1 MDSNLEVTAEKVD
14 ETEIESSSSTITAP
28 PPSPISNS
36 QQHSESESPV
46 HVVKVHAADQRGTV
60 DTLMNEISKNTETFN
75 EIESELVQLNLSG
88 ETTTITA
95 SMSSSPEIL
104 EEAIRK
110 QQQQMMQKAG
120 SVTCIKE
127 TVKMDVDSEEMEMD
141 EVPLTTKLVD
151 EEEPDTLSPLLSD
164 NHTHIIHSE
173 MLVNG
178 HYYTPIITHEN
189 DNEVTRTSTCLN
201 PLARSF
207 MRPSPEQGQDS
218 SCSDSDLSLSF
229 DRKQLTQNNSS
240 NNNSNDGN
248 NSSDECNNK
257 EDSGCEVKNGQNHE
271 LLADVDGPVE
281 MPDDETCVKIVEQV
295 EFYFS
300 DESLLKDAFLLKH
313 VRRNKE
319 GFVSLKL
326 VSSFKR
332 VRQICK
338 DWRAV
343 GLAIKKCSKNI
354 ELNDLNTKIRRLEPL
369 PDYDE
374 TLPSRT
380 IVATG
385 LPFDKLTIEKVSD
398 IFSKCGEIALV
409 RILRPGGQIPAD
421 VRQFMNKHPE
431 LLENECALVEF
442 NESAAARVAQQMEG
456 LYVLELVLPKKKTGK
471 KANVT
476 KLVENLKYSSE
487 SDSER
492 NRGGEITP
500 NRFHLKRNNSAFY
513 IKPEQN
519 TYMPPPRRMSFGND
533 TNNAFEHFQNKRFQN
548 MMQQQPIMMSENP
561 SVRRYSACSDAYSSC
576 HDNNSRRSSL
586 CSSELSR
593 RYSNCSQDQQQ
604 IQQQQH
610 QQQAP
615 LRRYSNCSDFCSC
628 SRRASQTSDMGFRR
642 ISQTS
647 MGSDGVNRKYS
658 GGSSYSS
665 GSGSFQERRFSN
677 ASDLRRVSV
686 DSMNGYER
694 KISGGSMGSGG
705 FEAHSPRK
713 YSNGFDPYRK
723 LSNADQY
730 YINGRRISTDSGYDR
745 RMSFGSDV
753 SGIQQH
759 QQIVPQ
765 SPVMTRGRSG
775 SIFNNES
782 VVRTPIGPDGSK
794 GFVRARRFGQ
804 VIPPV

>member
-1 MDSNLEVTAEKVD
+1 MEANLEVAK
-14 ETEIESSSSTITAP
+14 IEEMEPSIIAAP
-28 PPSPISNS
+28 PPSPTNS

-46 HVVKVHAADQRGTV
+46 HVVKVHANQQQQQSTV
-60 DTLMNEISKNTETFN
+60 DTLMSEISKNTETFN

-88 ETTTITA
+88 ATTATV
-95 SMSSSPEIL
+95 SSESLNNVSPDTL

-110 QQQQMMQKAG
+110 QQQE
-120 SVTCIKE
+120 VTSIKE
-127 TVKMDVDSEEMEMD
+127 TIKMDIDSSEEMEME
-141 EVPLTTKLVD
+141 EVPLINVD
-151 EEEPDTLSPLLSD
+151 EDDTDTLSPLLSD

-178 HYYTPIITHEN
+178 HYYTPITTHNNNEN
-189 DNEVTRTSTCLN
+189 NNDEATAVRTSTCLN

-229 DRKQLTQNNSS
+229 DRKNLNN
-240 NNNSNDGN
+240 NDGN
-248 NSSDECNNK
+248 NSSDEFNNK

-271 LLADVDGPVE
+271 LLADVEGPVE
-281 MPDDETCVKIVEQV
+281 MPDDDTCVKIVEQV

-343 GLAIKKCSKNI
+343 GLAIKKCSEKI
-354 ELNDLNTKIRRLEPL
+354 EMNDLNTKIRRLEAL

-442 NESAAARVAQQMEG
+442 NESQAARVAQQMEG

-471 KANVT
+471 KSNVT

-492 NRGGEITP
+492 NRGGEIAS

-519 TYMPPPRRMSFGND
+519 TYIPPPRRMSFGND

-548 MMQQQPIMMSENP
+548 MMQQQPIMMDNGGQ
-561 SVRRYSACSDAYSSC
+561 VRRFSTCSDAYNSC
-576 HDNNSRRSSL
+576 HDGNSRRSSL

-593 RYSNCSQDQQQ
+593 RYSNCSQEMPQQQ
-604 IQQQQH
+604 G
-610 QQQAP
+610 

-628 SRRASQTSDMGFRR
+628 SRRASQSSDMGFRR
-642 ISQTS
+642 VSQTS
-647 MGSDGVNRKYS
+647 INDGINRKYS
-658 GGSSYSS
+658 GGSSYST
-665 GSGSFQERRFSN
+665 GSGNFQDRRFSN
-677 ASDLRRVSV
+677 ASDMRRVSI

-705 FEAHSPRK
+705 FESHSPRK
-713 YSNGFDPYRK
+713 YSNGFDPFRK
-723 LSNADQY
+723 LSNTDQY

-745 RMSFGSDV
+745 RMSFGSDI
-753 SGIQQH
+753 SGVQ

-765 SPVMTRGRSG
+765 SPIMPRGRSN
-775 SIFNNES
+775 SIFNNNEA

>member
-1 MDSNLEVTAEKVD
+1 MDSTLKVTEKVD
-14 ETEIESSSSTITAP
+14 ENMESAEIAAP
-28 PPSPISNS
+28 PPSPTTTTSH
-36 QQHSESESPV
+36 QQSESESPV
-46 HVVKVHAADQRGTV
+46 HVVKVHDEPATATV
-60 DTLMNEISKNTETFN
+60 DTLMSEISKNTETFN

-88 ETTTITA
+88 ATTATVSNESLNRAAA
-95 SMSSSPEIL
+95 SPDTL
-104 EEAIRK
+104 EEAIRR
-110 QQQQMMQKAG
+110 QQQDIV
-120 SVTCIKE
+120 SIK
-127 TVKMDVDSEEMEMD
+127 DSLMEIEASEDMEMD
-141 EVPLTTKLVD
+141 EVPLNGD

-164 NHTHIIHSE
+164 NHTHIVHSE

-178 HYYTPIITHEN
+178 HYYTPITAEN
-189 DNEVTRTSTCLN
+189 DEIQAPRTTTCLN

-207 MRPSPEQGQDS
+207 MRPSPENLQHDS
-218 SCSDSDLSLSF
+218 SDSDLSLSF
-229 DRKQLTQNNSS
+229 DRKNT
-240 NNNSNDGN
+240 NSNTQDGN
-248 NSSDECNNK
+248 NSSDEFNNK
-257 EDSGCEVKNGQNHE
+257 EDSGCEVKNGQNLEHVTQEE
-271 LLADVDGPVE
+271 LEGPVE
-281 MPDDETCVKIVEQV
+281 MPDDETCLKIVEQV

-343 GLAIKKCSKNI
+343 GLAIKKCSQKI

-385 LPFDKLTIEKVSD
+385 LPFDKLTIEKVSEL
-398 IFSKCGEIALV
+398 FSKCGEIALV

-471 KANVT
+471 KSNVT

-492 NRGGEITP
+492 NRGGEIAP
-500 NRFHLKRNNSAFY
+500 NARFHLKRNNSAFY
-513 IKPEQN
+513 VKPEQN
-519 TYMPPPRRMSFGND
+519 TYIPPPRRMSFGND
-533 TNNAFEHFQNKRFQN
+533 NTSSNAFEHFQNKRFQN
-548 MMQQQPIMMSENP
+548 MMQQQQQPLMMPQE
-561 SVRRYSACSDAYSSC
+561 RRYSTCSDAYNNF
-576 HDNNSRRSSL
+576 DNGSRRSSL

-593 RYSNCSQDQQQ
+593 RYSTCSQDQQQ
-604 IQQQQH
+604 M
-610 QQQAP
+610 AP
-615 LRRYSNCSDFCSC
+615 QGLRRYSNCSDFCSC
-628 SRRASQTSDMGFRR
+628 SRRASQASDMGFRR

-647 MGSDGVNRKYS
+647 MGSDGRKFS
-658 GGSSYSS
+658 AGSSYST
-665 GSGSFQERRFSN
+665 GSGSFQDRRFSN
-677 ASDLRRVSV
+677 ASDMRRISV

-694 KISGGSMGSGG
+694 KISGGSMGSG
-705 FEAHSPRK
+705 FEPHSPRK
-713 YSNGFDPYRK
+713 YSNGFDPFRK
-723 LSNADQY
+723 LSNTDQY
-730 YINGRRISTDSGYDR
+730 YIDRNGRRISTDSGYDR

-753 SGIQQH
+753 SGVQ

-765 SPVMTRGRSG
+765 SPVMPRQRSN
-775 SIFNNES
+775 SIFNSEA

>member
-1 MDSNLEVTAEKVD
+1 MDSNTEKNEIVA
-14 ETEIESSSSTITAP
+14 IESSSSTIAAP
-28 PPSPISNS
+28 PPSPTSASSNNNS
-36 QQHSESESPV
+36 QQHSESESPI
-46 HVVKVHAADQRGTV
+46 HVVKVSAVDASGTV
-60 DTLMNEISKNTETFN
+60 DKLMNEISKNTETFN
-75 EIESELVQLNLSG
+75 EIESELVQLNL
-88 ETTTITA
+88 TA
-95 SMSSSPEIL
+95 GSENDSQTSSPDTL
-104 EEAIRK
+104 EDAIRK
-110 QQQQMMQKAG
+110 QT
-120 SVTCIKE
+120 VTTCIKE
-127 TVKMDVDSEEMEMD
+127 SIKMDVDNDDDAMMD
-141 EVPLTTKLVD
+141 DVPLNNDIKGDV

-164 NHTHIIHSE
+164 IHTHIKHSE

-178 HYYTPIITHEN
+178 HYYTPIH
-189 DNEVTRTSTCLN
+189 DNEMSTQQLATRTSTCLN

-207 MRPSPEQGQDS
+207 MRPSPEQTGQDS

-229 DRKQLTQNNSS
+229 DRKIIDNNF
-240 NNNSNDGN
+240 NNDAN
-248 NSSDECNNK
+248 NCSSDECNNNK
-257 EDSGCEVKNGQNHE
+257 EDSGCDVTKSNAQNQTSE
-271 LLADVDGPVE
+271 ENEGPIE
-281 MPDDETCVKIVEQV
+281 IPDDETCVKIVEQV

-343 GLAIKKCSKNI
+343 GVAIQKFSKKI
-354 ELNDLNTKIRRLEPL
+354 ELNDINTKIRRLEPL

-385 LPFDKLTIEKVSD
+385 LPYEKLTIEKVSD

-442 NESAAARVAQQMEG
+442 NESASARIAQQMEG
-456 LYVLELVLPKKKTGK
+456 IYVLELVLPKKKTGK

-487 SDSER
+487 SDNER

-519 TYMPPPRRMSFGND
+519 TYIPPPRRMSFGND

-548 MMQQQPIMMSENP
+548 MMQQQQPMMQDNPI
-561 SVRRYSACSDAYSSC
+561 RRYSTCSDAYSSC
-576 HDNNSRRSSL
+576 HDNSRRSSL

-593 RYSNCSQDQQQ
+593 RFSNCSQDQPQQ
-604 IQQQQH
+604 YHQQAQQQQ
-610 QQQAP
+610 QP

-628 SRRASQTSDMGFRR
+628 SRRGSQTSDMGFRR

-647 MGSDGVNRKYS
+647 MGSDINRKIS
-658 GGSSYSS
+658 AGSSYST

-694 KISGGSMGSGG
+694 KISGGSMGSG
-705 FEAHSPRK
+705 FEPHSPRK
-713 YSNGFDPYRK
+713 YSNGFDPFRK
-723 LSNADQY
+723 LSNTDQY
-730 YINGRRISTDSGYDR
+730 YMNGRRISTDSGYDR

-753 SGIQQH
+753 SGVQS
-759 QQIVPQ
+759 QIVPQ
-765 SPVMTRGRSG
+765 SPVMGRPRSG
-775 SIFNNES
+775 SFLNNEN

-804 VIPPV
+804 VIPPVN

>member
-1 MDSNLEVTAEKVD
+1 MMDSNLEVTTEKVD
-14 ETEIESSSSTITAP
+14 ETEMESATTAAP
-28 PPSPISNS
+28 PPSPSNS
-36 QQHSESESPV
+36 QSHSESESPV
-46 HVVKVHAADQRGTV
+46 HVVKVHCGGGV
-60 DTLMNEISKNTETFN
+60 DTLMSEISKNTETFN

-88 ETTTITA
+88 A
-95 SMSSSPEIL
+95 STGEATSSPETL
-104 EEAIRK
+104 EDAIRK
-110 QQQQMMQKAG
+110 QQQTT
-120 SVTCIKE
+120 VTCIKE
-127 TVKMDVDSEEMEMD
+127 QIKMDVDCEEDLD
-141 EVPLTTKLVD
+141 EIPLTSKLVD

-178 HYYTPIITHEN
+178 HYYTPIMTHEN
-189 DNEVTRTSTCLN
+189 DNEVTARTSLN

-229 DRKQLTQNNSS
+229 DRKQLSISNTTS

-248 NSSDECNNK
+248 NSSDEFNNK
-257 EDSGCEVKNGQNHE
+257 EDSGCEVKNQHHE
-271 LLADVDGPVE
+271 MMADVEGPVE

-343 GLAIKKCSKNI
+343 GLAIKKCSQKI
-354 ELNDLNTKIRRLEPL
+354 EMNDLNTKIRRLEPL

-442 NESAAARVAQQMEG
+442 NESAAARTAQQMEG

-492 NRGGEITP
+492 NRGGEMTP

-519 TYMPPPRRMSFGND
+519 TYIPPPRRMSFGND
-533 TNNAFEHFQNKRFQN
+533 TTNAFEHFQNKRFQN
-548 MMQQQPIMMSENP
+548 MMQQQQPMMMSNEN
-561 SVRRYSACSDAYSSC
+561 SQVRRYSTCSDAYNSC
-576 HDNNSRRSSL
+576 HDGSSRRSSL

-593 RYSNCSQDQQQ
+593 RYSNCSQDQPQM
-604 IQQQQH
+604 

-628 SRRASQTSDMGFRR
+628 SRRASQSSDMGFRR

-658 GGSSYSS
+658 GGSSYSN

-705 FEAHSPRK
+705 GFEAHSPRK
-713 YSNGFDPYRK
+713 YSNGFDPFRK
-723 LSNADQY
+723 LSNTDQY

-753 SGIQQH
+753 SGIQQ
-759 QQIVPQ
+759 QIVPQ

-775 SIFNNES
+775 SIFNQNES